1 MVLPSEQFEMVE
13 ESASIGSLTLVAKRK
28 VSLAGRD
35 AFNRSNEQLRFID
48 FNAPPQPFSARLSR
62 LPTTVELSDSNN
74 ADHRESMIPPLGLM
88 RWPQS
93 HP

>member
-48 FNAPPQPFSARLSR
+48 FNAPNSAIQIMPIIAS
-62 LPTTVELSDSNN
+62 
-74 ADHRESMIPPLGLM
+74 
-88 RWPQS
+88 Q
-93 HP
+93 